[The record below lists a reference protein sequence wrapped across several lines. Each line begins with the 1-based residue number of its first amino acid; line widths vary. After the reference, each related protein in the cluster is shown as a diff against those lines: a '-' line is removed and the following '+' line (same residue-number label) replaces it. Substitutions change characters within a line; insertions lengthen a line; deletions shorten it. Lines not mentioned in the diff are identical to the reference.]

1 MCGISGIIQIDGSKI
16 VCENF
21 KKFNDSLRHRG
32 PDGSAIMLLNEDK
45 VAFGHT
51 RLSILDVS
59 SNANQPMTDIF
70 GRYTIVYNG
79 EVYNFIE
86 LRRQLERLGYN
97 FLTSSDTEVVLYA
110 FHKWGPACLDYF
122 NGMWAIAIWDSL
134 SNSLFLARDRFGIK
148 PLYYL
153 KKQTQFVFSS
163 ETNSF
168 GNLFGFTKQYDL
180 VNVKKVINDSFALE
194 GNAKTIF
201 NDINSLLPGHYL
213 TIDINGRVE
222 IKRWW
227 DTKSHLL
234 EINEKYENQVNE
246 FKELLFD
253 SCKLRLRSDVP
264 ISTALSGGLDSSSV
278 YSILK
283 TISSSKEFKY
293 SGRIPDSYLQAFSAI
308 FPGTEQDEK
317 KYAEFLLDPGKQNI
331 TWVEKD
337 TDSLVSR
344 IESSVKHLDFI
355 YNTPLF
361 MGASVYEVMSQNGIK
376 VSMDGHGVDEMMYGY
391 GFSIKE
397 LADYLVH
404 YDAGL
409 ANELWDIHSEMFLDR
424 QVRPDFYLSQLEV
437 QKSYIFKAKK
447 ILKGFKNRNPI
458 NFGFDLMYNQFHSTM
473 LPTILRNFD
482 KISMQHGIEI
492 RMPFMDYRLVSY
504 VFSLPLS
511 SKIGNGYSKKILRDA
526 MNGLLPEE
534 IRLRKNKMGLNAPMQ
549 TWFSGPLK
557 DYINDEVQ
565 SLSFQSNVLFDGKS
579 WLAFLNARNKK
590 ADWSFQ
596 DSLSF
601 WPVLNAHLLMKN

>member
-1 MCGISGIIQIDGSKI
+1 MCGISGLIKFDNSQIGLDQIKQFTDTLS
-16 VCENF
+16 
-21 KKFNDSLRHRG
+21 HRG
-32 PDGSAIMLLNEDK
+32 PDGTSVILLNEDK
-45 VAFGHT
+45 VALGHT

-59 SNANQPMTDIF
+59 SIANQPMTDIY

-86 LRRQLERLGYN
+86 IRKQLEQFGYN
-97 FLTSSDTEVVLYA
+97 FKTNSDTEVVLYA
-110 FHKWGPACLDYF
+110 FHRWGHACLDYF
-122 NGMWAIAIWDSL
+122 NGMWAMAIWDNL
-134 SNSLFLARDRFGIK
+134 SNVLFLARDRFGIK
-148 PLYYL
+148 PLYYV
-153 KKQTQFVFSS
+153 KKQNQLIFSS

-168 GNLFGFTKQYDL
+168 GNLFGFTKQFDL
-180 VNVKKVINDSFALE
+180 SNVKKVIADSFSLE
-194 GNAKTIF
+194 GNAMTIF
-201 NDINSLLPGHYL
+201 SDIKSLLPGHYL
-213 TIDINGRVE
+213 TVDINGSVE

-227 DTKSHLL
+227 DTKSHLSETN
-234 EINEKYENQVNE
+234 EIYEKQVIK
-246 FKELLFD
+246 FKELIFD

-264 ISTALSGGLDSSSV
+264 IATALSGGLDSSSV

-283 TISSSKEFKY
+283 SISSSKEFIY

-317 KYAEFLLDPGKQNI
+317 KYAEFLLDATKKNI
-331 TWVEKD
+331 TWVQED
-337 TDSLVSR
+337 TYSLVSR
-344 IESSVKHLDFI
+344 IETSVKHLDFI
-355 YNTPLF
+355 FNTPLF
-361 MGASVYEVMSQNGIK
+361 MGASVYKKMSQNGIK

-397 LADYLVH
+397 LADNLIH
-404 YDAGL
+404 HDADL
-409 ANELWDIHSEMFLDR
+409 ANDLWDIHSEMFLNR
-424 QVRPDFYLSQLEV
+424 PVRPVFYLSQLEV
-437 QKSYIFKAKK
+437 QKNYIFKVKK
-447 ILKGFKNRNPI
+447 FLMGFKNSNPI
-458 NFGFDLMYNQFHSTM
+458 NFGFDLMYNQFHATM

-492 RMPFMDYRLVSY
+492 RMPFMDYRLVSF

-511 SKIGNGYSKKILRDA
+511 SKIGGGYTKKILRDA
-526 MNGLLPEE
+526 MRGLLHDE

-565 SLSFQSNVLFDGKS
+565 SLSFQSNPLFDGKS
-579 WLAFLNARNKK
+579 WMAFLNARNKK

>member
-1 MCGISGIIQIDGSKI
+1 MCGISGLIKFDNSQIGFDQIKHFTDTLS
-16 VCENF
+16 
-21 KKFNDSLRHRG
+21 HRG
-32 PDGSAIMLLNEDK
+32 PDGTSVILLNEDK
-45 VAFGHT
+45 VALGHT

-59 SNANQPMTDIF
+59 SIANQPMTDIY

-86 LRRQLERLGYN
+86 IRRQLEQFGYN
-97 FLTSSDTEVVLYA
+97 FKTNSDTEVLLYA
-110 FHKWGPACLDYF
+110 FHRWGHACLDYF
-122 NGMWAIAIWDSL
+122 NGMWAMAIWDNL

-148 PLYYL
+148 PLYYVN
-153 KKQTQFVFSS
+153 KQNQFIFSS

-168 GNLFGFTKQYDL
+168 ANLFDFTKQFDL
-180 VNVKKVINDSFALE
+180 ANVKKAITDSFALE
-194 GNAKTIF
+194 GNAMTIF
-201 NDINSLLPGHYL
+201 NDIKSLLPGHYL
-213 TIDINGRVE
+213 TVDISGEVE

-227 DTKSHLL
+227 DTKSHLSKT
-234 EINEKYENQVNE
+234 NEKYKEQVIK
-246 FKELLFD
+246 FKDLLVD

-264 ISTALSGGLDSSSV
+264 IATALSGGLDSSSV

-283 TISSSKEFKY
+283 SISSSQEFKY

-317 KYAEFLLDPGKQNI
+317 KYAEFLLDPDKQNI

-447 ILKGFKNRNPI
+447 ILNGFKNSNPI
-458 NFGFDLMYNQFHSTM
+458 NFGFDLMYNQFHSTI

-492 RMPFMDYRLVSY
+492 RMPFMDYRLVAY

-511 SKIGNGYSKKILRDA
+511 SKIGNGYTKKILRDA

>member
-1 MCGISGIIQIDGSKI
+1 MCGISGLIKFDNSQISFDEIKQFT
-16 VCENF
+16 ET
-21 KKFNDSLRHRG
+21 LAHRG
-32 PDGSAIMLLNEDK
+32 PDGTSVILLNEDK
-45 VAFGHT
+45 VALGHT

-59 SNANQPMTDIF
+59 SLANQPMTDVF
-70 GRYTIVYNG
+70 DRYTIVYNG

-86 LRRQLERLGYN
+86 IRKQLEQFGYKFKTN
-97 FLTSSDTEVVLYA
+97 SDTEVVLNA
-110 FHKWGPACLDYF
+110 FHRWGHACLDYF
-122 NGMWAIAIWDSL
+122 NGMWAMAIWDNL

-148 PLYYL
+148 PLYYV
-153 KKQTQFVFSS
+153 KKQNQFIFSS

-168 GNLFGFTKQYDL
+168 GNLFGFSKQFDL
-180 VNVKKVINDSFALE
+180 SNVKKVIADSFSLE
-194 GNAKTIF
+194 GNAMTIF
-201 NDINSLLPGHYL
+201 SDIKSILPGHYL
-213 TIDINGRVE
+213 TVDINGSVE
-222 IKRWW
+222 TKRWW
-227 DTKSHLL
+227 DTKSHLS
-234 EINEKYENQVNE
+234 ETNEKYEKQVIK

-264 ISTALSGGLDSSSV
+264 IATALSGGLDSSTV

-283 TISSSKEFKY
+283 SISSSKEFKY

-317 KYAEFLLDPGKQNI
+317 KYAEFLLDSTKKNI
-331 TWVEKD
+331 TWVQED

-361 MGASVYEVMSQNGIK
+361 IGASVYKEMSQNGIK

-391 GFSIKE
+391 AFSIKE
-397 LADYLVH
+397 LADNLIH
-404 YDAGL
+404 YDAPLG
-409 ANELWDIHSEMFLDR
+409 NELWDIHSEMFLDR
-424 QVRPDFYLSQLEV
+424 QVRPGFYLSQLEV
-437 QKSYIFKAKK
+437 QKNYIFKAKK
-447 ILKGFKNRNPI
+447 FLKGFKNSNPI

-492 RMPFMDYRLVSY
+492 RMPFMDYRLVSF

-511 SKIGNGYSKKILRDA
+511 SKIGGGYTKKILRDA
-526 MNGLLPEE
+526 MKGLLPDE

-557 DYINDEVQ
+557 EYINDEVQ
-565 SLSFQSNVLFDGKS
+565 SLSFQSNPLFNGKS
-579 WLAFLNARNKK
+579 WMAFLNARNKK

>member
-1 MCGISGIIQIDGSKI
+1 MCGISGLIKFDNSQIGFDQIKQFTDTLS
-16 VCENF
+16 
-21 KKFNDSLRHRG
+21 HRG
-32 PDGSAIMLLNEDK
+32 PDGTSVILLNEDK
-45 VAFGHT
+45 VALGHT

-59 SNANQPMTDIF
+59 SLANQPMTDIF

-86 LRRQLERLGYN
+86 IRKQLEQFGYN
-97 FLTSSDTEVVLYA
+97 FKTNSDTEVVLYA
-110 FHKWGPACLDYF
+110 FHRWGHACLDYF
-122 NGMWAIAIWDSL
+122 NGMWAMAIWDNL

-148 PLYYL
+148 PLYYV
-153 KKQTQFVFSS
+153 KKQNQLIFSS

-168 GNLFGFTKQYDL
+168 GNLFGFTKHFDL
-180 VNVKKVINDSFALE
+180 SNVKKVIADSFSLE
-194 GNAKTIF
+194 GNAMTIF
-201 NDINSLLPGHYL
+201 SDIKSLLPGHYL
-213 TIDINGRVE
+213 KVDINGGVE

-227 DTKSHLL
+227 ETKSHLSAT
-234 EINEKYENQVNE
+234 NEKYEKQVNK
-246 FKELLFD
+246 FIELLFD

-264 ISTALSGGLDSSSV
+264 IATALSGGLDSSSV

-283 TISSSKEFKY
+283 SISSSKEFKY

-317 KYAEFLLDPGKQNI
+317 KYAELLLDSSKQNI
-331 TWVEKD
+331 TWIQDD
-337 TDSLVSR
+337 TESLVSR

-361 MGASVYEVMSQNGIK
+361 MGASVYKQMSHDGIK
-376 VSMDGHGVDEMMYGY
+376 VSMDGHGVDEMMFGY

-397 LADYLVH
+397 LADKLIH
-404 YDAGL
+404 HDADL

-424 QVRPDFYLSQLEV
+424 PVRPDFYLSQLEV
-437 QKSYIFKAKK
+437 QKNYIFKAKK
-447 ILKGFKNRNPI
+447 FLKGFKNHNPI

-492 RMPFMDYRLVSY
+492 RMPFMDYRLVSF

-511 SKIGNGYSKKILRDA
+511 SKIGSGCTKKILRDA
-526 MNGLLPEE
+526 MNGLLPDE

-565 SLSFQSNVLFDGKS
+565 SLSFQSNPLFDGRS
-579 WLAFLNARNKK
+579 WMAFLNARNKQ

>member
-1 MCGISGIIQIDGSKI
+1 MCGISGLI
-16 VCENF
+16 
-21 KKFNDSLRHRG
+21 KFNNSQIGFDQIKQFTDTLSHRG
-32 PDGSAIMLLNEDK
+32 PDGTSVILLNEDK
-45 VAFGHT
+45 VALGHT

-59 SNANQPMTDIF
+59 SLANQPMTDIY

-86 LRRQLERLGYN
+86 IRRELEQFGYN
-97 FLTSSDTEVVLYA
+97 FKTNSDTEVVLYA
-110 FHKWGPACLDYF
+110 FHRWGHACLDYF
-122 NGMWAIAIWDSL
+122 NGMWAMAIWDNL

-148 PLYYL
+148 PLYYV
-153 KKQTQFVFSS
+153 KKQDQFIFSS

-168 GNLFGFTKQYDL
+168 SHIAGFKKQFDL
-180 VNVKKVINDSFALE
+180 ENIKKAMNDSFALE
-194 GNAKTIF
+194 GNGKTIF
-201 NDINSLLPGHYL
+201 SDIKSLLPGHYL
-213 TIDINGRVE
+213 TVDINGRVE

-227 DTKSHLL
+227 DTKSHIS
-234 EINEKYENQVNE
+234 EIKENYEDQIVK
-246 FKELLFD
+246 FKDFLFD

-264 ISTALSGGLDSSSV
+264 IATALSGGLDSSSV

-283 TISSSKEFKY
+283 SISSSKEFKY

-317 KYAEFLLDPGKQNI
+317 KYAEFLLDSSKQNI
-331 TWVEKD
+331 TWIQED
-337 TDSLVSR
+337 TESLVSR

-361 MGASVYEVMSQNGIK
+361 MGASVYKQMSQDGIK

-397 LADYLVH
+397 LADKLIH
-404 YDAGL
+404 YDADL

-424 QVRPDFYLSQLEV
+424 PVRPGFYLSQLEV

-447 ILKGFKNRNPI
+447 FLKGFKNRNPI

-492 RMPFMDYRLVSY
+492 RMPFMDYRLVSF

-511 SKIGNGYSKKILRDA
+511 SKIGSGYTKKILRDA
-526 MNGLLPEE
+526 MKGLLPDE

-549 TWFSGPLK
+549 TWFSGILK

-565 SLSFQSNVLFDGKS
+565 SLSFQSNSLFDGKS

-601 WPVLNAHLLMKN
+601 WPVLNAHLLMKK

>member
-1 MCGISGIIQIDGSKI
+1 LIKFDNSQIGFDQIKQFTDTLS
-16 VCENF
+16 
-21 KKFNDSLRHRG
+21 HRG
-32 PDGSAIMLLNEDK
+32 PDGTFCMLLNEDK
-45 VAFGHT
+45 VALGHA

-59 SNANQPMTDIF
+59 PLANQPMTDIF

-86 LRRQLERLGYN
+86 IRKQLEQFGYN
-97 FLTSSDTEVVLYA
+97 FKTNSDTEVVLYA
-110 FHKWGPACLDYF
+110 FHRWGHACLDYF
-122 NGMWAIAIWDSL
+122 NGMWAMAIWDSL

-148 PLYYL
+148 PLYYVKNKNQL
-153 KKQTQFVFSS
+153 IFSS

-168 GNLFGFTKQYDL
+168 GNYFGFAKQFDL
-180 VNVKKVINDSFALE
+180 ANIKKVITDSFVLE
-194 GNAKTIF
+194 EKAMTIF
-201 NDINSLLPGHYL
+201 NDIKSLLPAHFL
-213 TIDINGRVE
+213 TVDINGGVE
-222 IKRWW
+222 IRKWW
-227 DTKSHLL
+227 DTKSHLS
-234 EINEKYENQVNE
+234 ETNEKYERQVTT

-264 ISTALSGGLDSSSV
+264 IATALSGGLDSSSV
-278 YSILK
+278 YCILK
-283 TISSSKEFKY
+283 SISSSKEFKY

-317 KYAEFLLDPGKQNI
+317 KFAQILLDSTKKNI
-331 TWVEKD
+331 TWVQED

-361 MGASVYEVMSQNGIK
+361 MGASVYKEMSQNGIK

-391 GFSIKE
+391 AFSIKE
-397 LADYLVH
+397 LADNLVNH
-404 YDAGL
+404 DANL
-409 ANELWDIHSEMFLDR
+409 ANELWDIYSEMFLDR
-424 QVRPDFYLSQLEV
+424 PLRPGFYLSQLEI
-437 QKSYIFKAKK
+437 QKNYNFKAKK
-447 ILKGFKNRNPI
+447 FLKGFKNRTPI
-458 NFGFDLMYNQFHSTM
+458 NFGFDLMFNQFHSTM

-504 VFSLPLS
+504 VFSLPQS
-511 SKIGNGYSKKILRDA
+511 SKIGEGFTKKILRDA
-526 MNGLLPEE
+526 MKGVLPEE

-549 TWFSGPLK
+549 SWFSGPLK
-557 DYINDEVQ
+557 EYINDEVL
-565 SLSFQSNVLFDGKS
+565 SLSFQSNSLFDGKS
-579 WLAFLNARNKK
+579 WQEFLNVKNKK

>member
-1 MCGISGIIQIDGSKI
+1 MCGISGLIKFDNSQIRFDQIKQFTDTLS
-16 VCENF
+16 
-21 KKFNDSLRHRG
+21 HRG
-32 PDGSAIMLLNEDK
+32 PDGTSVMLLNEDK
-45 VAFGHT
+45 VALGHT

-59 SNANQPMTDIF
+59 SLANQPMTDIY

-86 LRRQLERLGYN
+86 IRRELEQFGYN
-97 FLTSSDTEVVLYA
+97 FKTNSDTEVVLYA
-110 FHKWGPACLDYF
+110 FHRWGYACLDYF
-122 NGMWAIAIWDSL
+122 NGMWAMAIWDNL

-148 PLYYL
+148 PLYYVN
-153 KKQTQFVFSS
+153 KQNQFIFSS

-168 GNLFGFTKQYDL
+168 GNLFGFDKQFDL
-180 VNVKKVINDSFALE
+180 ANVKKVITDSFALE
-194 GNAKTIF
+194 GNAMTIF
-201 NDINSLLPGHYL
+201 NDIKSLLPGHYL
-213 TIDINGRVE
+213 TVDINGGVE

-227 DTKSHLL
+227 DTKTHLS
-234 EINEKYENQVNE
+234 ETNEKYEKQVNK

-253 SCKLRLRSDVP
+253 SCKIRLRSDVP
-264 ISTALSGGLDSSSV
+264 IATALSGGLDSSSV
-278 YSILK
+278 FSILK
-283 TISSSKEFKY
+283 SISSSKEFKY

-317 KYAEFLLDPGKQNI
+317 KYAEFLLDSSKQNI
-331 TWVEKD
+331 TWIQED
-337 TDSLVSR
+337 TESLVSR

-361 MGASVYEVMSQNGIK
+361 MGASVYKQMSQNGIK

-397 LADYLVH
+397 LADKLIH
-404 YDAGL
+404 YDAHL

-424 QVRPDFYLSQLEV
+424 PVRPGFYLSQLEV

-447 ILKGFKNRNPI
+447 SLKGFKYRNPI

-492 RMPFMDYRLVSY
+492 RMPFMDYRLVSF

-511 SKIGNGYSKKILRDA
+511 SKIGGGYTKKILRDA
-526 MNGLLPEE
+526 MKGHLPDE

-565 SLSFQSNVLFDGKS
+565 SLSFQSNSLFDGKS